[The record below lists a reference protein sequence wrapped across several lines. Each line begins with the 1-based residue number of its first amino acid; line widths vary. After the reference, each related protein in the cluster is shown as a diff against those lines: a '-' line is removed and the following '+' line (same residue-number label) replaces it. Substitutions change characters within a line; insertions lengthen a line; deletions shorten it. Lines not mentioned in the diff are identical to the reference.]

1 MAGLTGLRR
10 AQWARHPGAEAWVRG
25 AAAAALAGVMRPAF
39 AALAAIWR
47 GGFQPDAIAATVD
60 ASLATIGL
68 GMLLTAALV

>member
-1 MAGLTGLRR
+1 M
-10 AQWARHPGAEAWVRG
+10 RG

-47 GGFQPDAIAATVD
+47 GGFQPDAIAAAVD